1 MVDPLPPQ
9 HPQWLLALDAQ
20 IDAEDRE
27 DARVERERQRLGLP
41 DPERDVLAF
50 EGWAGTAVTSRD

>member
-1 MVDPLPPQ
+1 MESPLTPQ
-9 HPQWLLALDAQ
+9 HPQWLLDLDSA
-20 IDAEDRE
+20 IAAEDRE

-41 DPERDVLAF
+41 QGERDVLTF